1 MTRNLWMATAL
12 AIALVAASGLAY
24 SEGND
29 YLPSV
34 LMFVAA
40 LVVMGVMMSAED
52 TLLQK
57 YDTPHDEDAHP
68 PQLVTLRAVR
78 STVLIAMIVTAIVML
93 VREPGV

>member
-1 MTRNLWMATAL
+1 MTKNLWMTTAL
-12 AIALVAASGLAY
+12 AIALVAGSGLAY
-24 SEGND
+24 SAGID

-40 LVVMGVMMSAED
+40 LMAMGVMMTAED
-52 TLLQK
+52 DLLRK
-57 YDTPHDEDAHP
+57 YDTPHDEDTHP

-78 STVLIAMIVTAIVML
+78 STVLFVMIVLAIVML